1 MNDRG
6 GATIVKVAIAL
17 GQGLNL
23 KVIAEGVETAEQ
35 LEFLQ
40 SIECDSENYAM
51 RIVRSRDGSFDR
63 PSPDPK
69 TKHQAE
75 K

>member
-40 SIECDSENYAM
+40 SIECDLAQGYLFSKPLPA
-51 RIVRSRDGSFDR
+51 
-63 PSPDPK
+63 
-69 TKHQAE
+69 AE
-75 K
+75 ATQLCIAHKIWQRE